1 MTAHVHH
8 PEAFESENKFRFL
21 KQCRPGRVRLS
32 LTELGRK
39 RDCASWRLQ
48 EWRSQPQCY
57 GIARHTPGCQHA
69 GFPAL
74 GGLQKGTDFATLL
87 GRTRQ
92 NFMGRNLT
100 REDSTVVPSYVFA
113 GVGGYY
119 ASKQSGLAGVFRRAA
134 DGSDWRH
141 ALSDIEAFTVFVHPR
156 DPNLVF
162 AGTADGVYRST
173 DRGQNFR
180 RADFPDR
187 GVQVWSFLQ
196 DDADPKWMLAGGSP
210 VSIYRSEDGG
220 ASWKRMPE
228 PQLPIHAKMP
238 FSCRVM
244 RFAPHPRRRGEIFAV
259 LEVSGVMRSTDGGES
274 WSDCSTDLLRLAEA
288 EPRLRSKLVSDTEA
302 EGMLDGHAICT
313 SSADPD
319 SIIIAVRMGLF
330 RSKDQGKTWQ
340 DMRVDRFSPFT
351 YGRDIKVSPQDPNT
365 LYACLSVA
373 ASSKD
378 GALYRSR
385 DVGKTWQRFDK
396 VTPHGT
402 LMSVGL
408 HQGDAKQVYVAARYG
423 EVFGTQDGGESWLE
437 IPLPQGVQH
446 IYALACG

>member
-1 MTAHVHH
+1 MA
-8 PEAFESENKFRFL
+8 
-21 KQCRPGRVRLS
+21 
-32 LTELGRK
+32 
-39 RDCASWRLQ
+39 
-48 EWRSQPQCY
+48 
-57 GIARHTPGCQHA
+57 
-69 GFPAL
+69 
-74 GGLQKGTDFATLL
+74 
-87 GRTRQ
+87 
-92 NFMGRNLT
+92 
-100 REDSTVVPSYVFA
+100 PSYVFA

-119 ASKQSGLAGVFRRAA
+119 ASKQSGLAGVFRRAT
-134 DGSDWRH
+134 DGTDWKH
-141 ALSDIEAFTVFVHPR
+141 ALSEVETFAVFVHPH

-187 GVQVWSFLQ
+187 GVQVWSFLH
-196 DDADPKWMLAGGSP
+196 DEIDHKSMLAGGSP
-210 VSIYRSEDGG
+210 VSIYRSKDCG
-220 ASWKRMPE
+220 ASWER
-228 PQLPIHAKMP
+228 LPDPHLPVHAKMP
-238 FSCRVM
+238 FPCRVM
-244 RFAPHPRRRGEIFAV
+244 RFARHPRRRGDIFAV
-259 LEVSGVMRSTDGGES
+259 LEVSGVTRSTDGGES
-274 WSDCSTDLLRLAEA
+274 WSDCSADLLRLAEA

-302 EGMLDGHAICT
+302 EGMLDGHAVCT
-313 SSADPD
+313 SAADPD

-340 DMRVDRFSPFT
+340 DMRVDRFSPYT
-351 YGRDIKVSPQDPNT
+351 YGRDIKVSTQDPST

-378 GALYRSR
+378 GALYRSQ

-408 HQGDAKQVYVAARYG
+408 HHGDAKQVYVAARYG

-437 IPLPQGVQH
+437 MPLPPGVQH